1 MNPEIEKIYLELQGQ
16 QPKLKSNLV
25 DSCNNLSMYN
35 AGTNIV
41 NHSQSA
47 YTTFFSTFSLEE
59 SYTEEQNQLVVV
71 RATAYKSLIEE
82 AYNDNLY
89 KRSKVVPVNIAGPS
103 NYPAQ
108 KMNKLIDSHMTSE
121 NMWVEKINRFLENTA
136 SMIEKLTPVEQV
148 IEDYGSGQRSSAP
161 ISSSDPHA
169 LEKLTAK
176 LAYHNLQQ
184 AEMKKANVHYRKNKT
199 MVGFENMTD
208 TAAMNMDKH
217 IDDDYRFNKQPYP
230 SFRLTN
236 NNATIKSIQKRIDTI
251 TSHRADQGI
260 KGYSFEGGEV
270 VANYEIDRLQIFFD
284 EKPEKE
290 MRTTMKSVGFSW
302 SPKNDNAWQ
311 RQLTSNALYA
321 ANRILP
327 QITQEQATVENE
339 IEESDDQEQQPIGM
353 SFGGMSM

>member
-1 MNPEIEKIYLELQGQ
+1 MNPEIERIYLELKSH
-16 QPKLKSNLV
+16 QPKLKQDLV

-35 AGTNIV
+35 AGTNIM

-47 YTTFFSTFSLEE
+47 YATFFSTFSLEE
-59 SYTEEQNQLVVV
+59 SYTEEQNQLVVE
-71 RATAYKSLIEE
+71 RATAYKSLIQE

-89 KRSKVVPVNIAGPS
+89 MRSKVVPVNIAGPS

-108 KMNKLIDSHMTSE
+108 KMNKLMNSHMTSE

-136 SMIEKLTPVEQV
+136 SMMEKLTPVAQV
-148 IEDYGSGQRSSAP
+148 IEDYGSGQLSSKP

-176 LAYHNLQQ
+176 LAHHNLKQG
-184 AEMKKANVHYRKNKT
+184 EMKKANAHYRKNNT
-199 MVGFENMTD
+199 MVGFKNMTD

-217 IDDDYRFNKQPYP
+217 IDEDYRFNKQPYP
-230 SFRLTN
+230 SFQLTN

-251 TSHRADQGI
+251 TSHRSDQGI
-260 KGYSFEGGEV
+260 KGYRFEGGKV

-321 ANRILP
+321 AKRILP
-327 QITQEQATVENE
+327 QITQEQIIAENE
-339 IEESDDQEQQPIGM
+339 IEETLQEQEPTRM
-353 SFGGMSM
+353 TFGGMSM